1 MCAVHVLFS
10 SFFIAFYRILLYDA
24 PKLYKYI
31 QKGDD
36 LLASDDAIQLLALLI
51 LVILSAFFS
60 SAETS
65 LTTANAIRLQ
75 TLADEGNR
83 RAAVALKVKQNPS
96 KMLSAILIGN
106 NLVNNFAASL
116 TTALAIKLFGQG
128 ALGIVTAVL
137 TVIILIFGE
146 ITPKTYAAANS
157 EKMAL
162 TYASVIDLLIKIM
175 TPVIFVINAVCRFFL
190 KLLHVSTDSSM
201 NPMTEME
208 LRTIVDV
215 SHQDGV
221 IEKEEREMIYN
232 VVDFGDSQAKDVMV
246 PRADMVTISDTASY
260 QEIRDVFRVEKY
272 TRLPVYQNDRDNI
285 VGILNI
291 KDFFFCDDNAAF
303 DVSHVMY
310 KPYFTYEYKKTSE
323 LLLEMQK
330 DSVSIAIVLDE
341 YGASVGMISLEDLLE
356 EIVGEIRDEYDDDEK
371 DWIQKLSD
379 REYRIEGSVK
389 LDDINDALGL
399 LLESEEYDS
408 IGGLIIEK
416 LDHLPTVNE
425 SVTTDDG
432 IKVTVEK
439 MDKNRIET
447 VRLLLPEL
455 PADAADDAEAPGEE
469 HDRE

>member
-1 MCAVHVLFS
+1 M
-10 SFFIAFYRILLYDA
+10 
-24 PKLYKYI
+24 
-31 QKGDD
+31 
-36 LLASDDAIQLLALLI
+36 ASDDAIQLLALLI
-51 LVILSAFFS
+51 LVFLSAFFS

-75 TLADEGNR
+75 SLADEGNR

-116 TTALAIKLFGQG
+116 TTALAIKLFGKG
-128 ALGIVTAVL
+128 ALGAVTAVL

-146 ITPKTYAAANS
+146 ITPKTYAPANS

-162 TYASVIDLLIKIM
+162 SYASIIAMLMKIM
-175 TPVIFVINAVCRFFL
+175 TPVIFVINAICRFFL

-215 SHQDGV
+215 SHKDGV

-260 QEIRDVFRVEKY
+260 QEIREVFRAEKY

-399 LLESEEYDS
+399 SLESEEYDS

-416 LDHLPTVNE
+416 LDHLPTVKE

-432 IKVTVEK
+432 IQITVEK

-447 VRLLLPEL
+447 VRLLLPE
-455 PADAADDAEAPGEE
+455 PTEDPKDDTEVPDEE
-469 HDRE
+469 HTRE

>member
-1 MCAVHVLFS
+1 M
-10 SFFIAFYRILLYDA
+10 
-24 PKLYKYI
+24 
-31 QKGDD
+31 
-36 LLASDDAIQLLALLI
+36 ASDDAIQLLALLI
-51 LVILSAFFS
+51 LVALSAFFS

-75 TLADEGNR
+75 SLADEGNR

-116 TTALAIKLFGQG
+116 TTALAIKLFGKG
-128 ALGIVTAVL
+128 ALGAVTAVL
-137 TVIILIFGE
+137 TVIVLIFGE

-162 TYASVIDLLIKIM
+162 TYASVIDLLMKVM
-175 TPVIFVINAVCRFFL
+175 TPVIFVINAICRFFL
-190 KLLHVSTDSSM
+190 KLLHVSTDSAM

-215 SHQDGV
+215 SHKDGV

-260 QEIRDVFRVEKY
+260 EEIREVFRAEKY

-291 KDFFFCDDNAAF
+291 KDFFFCDNNAAF
-303 DVSHVMY
+303 SVSNVMY

-356 EIVGEIRDEYDDDEK
+356 EIVGEIRDEYDEDEK

-379 REYRIEGSVK
+379 RDYRIEGSVK
-389 LDDINDALGL
+389 LDDINDALEL
-399 LLESEEYDS
+399 SLDSEEYDS
-408 IGGLIIEK
+408 IGGLVIEK

-425 SVTTDDG
+425 SVQTEDG
-432 IKVTVEK
+432 ITITVER
-439 MDKNRIET
+439 MDKNRIES
-447 VRLLLPEL
+447 VRLLLPEK
-455 PADAADDAEAPGEE
+455 PADDDEHPADEDE
-469 HDRE
+469 HAQA

>member
-1 MCAVHVLFS
+1 M
-10 SFFIAFYRILLYDA
+10 
-24 PKLYKYI
+24 
-31 QKGDD
+31 
-36 LLASDDAIQLLALLI
+36 ASDDAIQLLALLI
-51 LVILSAFFS
+51 LVFLSAFFS

-75 TLADEGNR
+75 SLADEGNR

-116 TTALAIKLFGQG
+116 TTALAIKLFGKG
-128 ALGIVTAVL
+128 ALGAVTAVL

-146 ITPKTYAAANS
+146 ITPKTYATANS

-162 TYASVIDLLIKIM
+162 SYASIIAMLMKIM
-175 TPVIFVINAVCRFFL
+175 TPVIFVINAICRFFL

-215 SHQDGV
+215 SHKDGV

-260 QEIRDVFRVEKY
+260 QEIREVFRAEKY

-356 EIVGEIRDEYDDDEK
+356 EIVGEIRDEYDEDEK

-399 LLESEEYDS
+399 SLESEEYDS

-416 LDHLPTVNE
+416 LDHLPTVKE

-432 IKVTVEK
+432 IQITVEK

-447 VRLLLPEL
+447 VRLLLPE
-455 PADAADDAEAPGEE
+455 PTEDPKDDTEVPDEE
-469 HDRE
+469 HTRE